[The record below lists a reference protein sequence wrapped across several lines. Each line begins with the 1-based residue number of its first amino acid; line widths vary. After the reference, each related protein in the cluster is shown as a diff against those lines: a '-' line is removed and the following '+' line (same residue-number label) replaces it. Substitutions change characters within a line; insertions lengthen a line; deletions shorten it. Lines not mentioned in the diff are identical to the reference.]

1 LVIAAFAKALE
12 VIPRT
17 VADNAGLDA
26 IQVLN
31 RLRHKHAEH
40 EKHFGVG
47 INNIDGICNAYDDFI
62 WEPLMVKVN
71 SISAA
76 TEASCTI
83 LSIDETVT
91 NPKSEEAQR
100 LKKQPTGRPRV
111 NPMKMKW
118 EG

>member
-1 LVIAAFAKALE
+1 LIINSFAKALE

-17 VADNAGLDA
+17 IADNAGLDA

-31 RLRHKHAEH
+31 KLRHKHAMKEIN
-40 EKHFGVG
+40 FGVG
-47 INNIDGICNAYDDFI
+47 INSIDGITNAYDDFI

-71 SISAA
+71 ALSAA
-76 TEASCTI
+76 TEATCTI

-100 LKKQPTGRPRV
+100 LKKAPQGRPKY
-111 NPMKMKW
+111 NAQKMK
-118 EG
+118 